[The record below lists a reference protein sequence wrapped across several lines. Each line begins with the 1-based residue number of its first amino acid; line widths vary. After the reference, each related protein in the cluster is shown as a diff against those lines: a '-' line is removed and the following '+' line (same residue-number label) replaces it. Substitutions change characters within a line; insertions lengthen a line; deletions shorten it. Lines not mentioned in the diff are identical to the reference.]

1 MQTHLDE
8 LCVNTIRFLSVD
20 AVQKADSGHPG
31 MPLGTAPLGYV
42 LFTKHL
48 LYYPKDPSWVN
59 RDRFVLSAGH
69 GSMLLYSLLYLT
81 GYDYSLDEIKNFRQW
96 GSRAPGHPEFGL
108 TPGVDTTTGP
118 LGQGFGNAIG
128 MAIAQAHMAA
138 KFNRPGFDIVNNYT
152 YVIASDG
159 DIMEGISSEAASLAG
174 HLRLNK
180 LIVFYDNNNVSLSA
194 STSLAF
200 SENVSKR
207 FLSYGWNIDEITDGN
222 DIESI
227 DKAILQARNNSS
239 GPTLIILH
247 THIGYGSP
255 LQDTYQVHGAA
266 LGEENV
272 KKTKQNL
279 GWPIEPLF
287 YVPDEV
293 LEKFRQAID
302 KGKSARDEWQALF
315 DNYNHKYPDLG
326 NEFTRRIRRELPEN
340 WDRALPEFP
349 PDPKGTKTRAACGK
363 AMNACV
369 RYLPELI
376 GGSADLNPSTQT
388 VLNNEGNFE
397 SAQNSPNES
406 QGTVEGPWG
415 YEGRN
420 LFYGVREHAM
430 GAITS
435 GLSLYGGLI
444 PFASTFLIFS
454 DYMRPSIR
462 LASLMKLHCI
472 YLFTHDSIGLGEDGP
487 THQPIE
493 HLMSLRAMPN
503 IIVIRPCD
511 ANETVEAWRTAVN
524 LAERPVALILTRQNV
539 PTLDRSKY
547 GAASNL
553 SKGAYILS
561 DSKDKP
567 AVLFIASGS
576 EVQLAI
582 GAYERLSQNGI
593 ASRVISMP
601 SWELFEEQSQEY
613 KDSIFPPDL
622 KKRIVIEAGTS
633 IGWGHYAGDCGEII
647 GIDHF
652 GASAPGKT
660 VLEKNGFTV
669 NNVIEKALNLIKK
682 TDNNN

>member
-8 LCVNTIRFLSVD
+8 LCINTIRFLSID

-31 MPLGTAPLGYV
+31 MPMGTAPLGYV

-48 LYYPKDPSWVN
+48 SYYPKDPSWVN
-59 RDRFVLSAGH
+59 RDRFILSAGH

-81 GYDYSLDEIKNFRQW
+81 GYDMPLDEIKNFRQW

-118 LGQGFGNAIG
+118 LGQGFGNAVG
-128 MAIAQAHMAA
+128 MSIAQAHLAS
-138 KFNRPGFDIVNNYT
+138 KFNRPGFEILNNYT

-159 DIMEGISSEAASLAG
+159 DIMEGVSSEAASIAG
-174 HLRLNK
+174 HLKLNK
-180 LIVFYDNNNVSLSA
+180 LIVFYDSNNISLSA

-200 SENVSKR
+200 SENVSER
-207 FLSYGWNIDEITDGN
+207 FRSYGWNIDEIEDGN

-227 DKAILQARNNSS
+227 DKAILKARETSG

-272 KKTKQNL
+272 KLTKKNL
-279 GWPIEPLF
+279 GWPLEPLF
-287 YVPDEV
+287 YVPDEA
-293 LEKFRQAID
+293 LEKFRQALD
-302 KGKSARDEWQALF
+302 KGKKARDEWQEIF
-315 DNYNHKYPDLG
+315 DSYSHKYPDLG
-326 NEFTRRIRRELPEN
+326 NELSRRIKRELPKD
-340 WDRALPEFP
+340 WDRDLPEFP
-349 PDPKGTKTRAACGK
+349 PDPKGTKTRTACGK
-363 AMNACV
+363 VMNACAQF
-369 RYLPELI
+369 LPELI
-376 GGSADLNPSTQT
+376 GGSGDLNPSTQT
-388 VLNNEGNFE
+388 ALKGEGDFE
-397 SAQNSPNES
+397 SPQSRRGDH
-406 QGTVEGPWG
+406 QGSVEGPWG

-430 GAITS
+430 GAITN

-454 DYMRPSIR
+454 DYMRPPMR
-462 LASLMKLHCI
+462 LASLMKLHLI

-503 IIVIRPCD
+503 IVVIRPCD

-524 LAERPVALILTRQNV
+524 MKERPVALILTRQSV
-539 PTLDRSKY
+539 PTLDRSKFA
-547 GAASNL
+547 AASNL
-553 SKGAYILS
+553 SKGAYILA
-561 DSKDKP
+561 DCKDKP
-567 AVLFIASGS
+567 SVLLIASGS

-582 GAYERLSQNGI
+582 GAYEKLAQKGI
-593 ASRVISMP
+593 AARVISMP
-601 SWELFEEQSQEY
+601 SWELFEEQSEQY
-613 KDSIFPPDL
+613 KASVFPCDI
-622 KKRIVIEAGTS
+622 KNRIVIEAAATA
-633 IGWGHYAGDCGEII
+633 GWSRYAGDCGDII

-652 GASAPGKT
+652 GASAPAKT
-660 VLEKNGFTV
+660 VFEKNGFTV
-669 NNVIEKALNLIKK
+669 DNVMDRTFRLIEKNS
-682 TDNNN
+682 DE